1 MEGYV
6 YVLVNPSFPNL
17 VKIGKT
23 VNDPY
28 DRANQLDST
37 GVPTPFIVVFAKKFE
52 NCHNAERS
60 AHEYFKERR
69 SRRNREFFEINT
81 TQAIAIIQE
90 LGGAIEDKVSL
101 GVGEQYFF
109 LYLAKFGFL
118 RRIGLLKATTESDT
132 EKPAKK
138 DVELLER
145 NLRDYYDWGSSIDDI
160 TFDILCRPLEDYR
173 EPIEKI
179 IIAKIKEE
187 LPKSSKIHE
196 DCDDQTLIKINK
208 FPSLADTYSSDVRD
222 LYADLLDCLST
233 FVADS
238 DIDTK
243 FQRKRR
249 MNMKGN
255 F

>member
-23 VNDPY
+23 VNDPH

-52 NCHNAERS
+52 NCHNAEKS

-69 SRRNREFFEINT
+69 SRKNREFFEINT
-81 TQAIAIIQE
+81 TQAIAIIQG
-90 LGGAIEDKVSL
+90 LGGAIEDKGSL
-101 GVGEQYFF
+101 GVGEQHFF

-118 RRIGLLKATTESDT
+118 RRISFFKATTESDT
-132 EKPAKK
+132 QKPAKK
-138 DVELLER
+138 DIELLER
-145 NLRDYYDWGSSIDDI
+145 NLRDYYDWSSSINDI
-160 TFDILCRPLEDYR
+160 TFDILCRPLEEYR
-173 EPIEKI
+173 EPIEKM

-187 LPKSSKIHE
+187 MPKSSKTHE
-196 DCDDQTLIKINK
+196 DYDDQTLINVNN
-208 FPSLADTYSSDVRD
+208 FPSLADTYNRDVRD
-222 LYADLLDCLST
+222 LYADLLDSLKA

-249 MNMKGN
+249 LNMRGN